1 MYHLWALQPRLYQW
15 SFRSISAFDQIIA
28 NCSSYQ
34 TGGFIYFWANNGF
47 LKWGFQVKHYHRLK
61 ACGCAS
67 LQSSARAI
75 PAPPS
80 IPQDSQSPWH
90 FPLPGLFPERDFY
103 NWMETASLQNHSW
116 EGWGWARLDVAES
129 HWLFLTGVL
138 FVCVFMPSHRL
149 LFLFFYKNVR

>member
-90 FPLPGLFPERDFY
+90 FHLS
-103 NWMETASLQNHSW
+103 WAISW
-116 EGWGWARLDVAES
+116 ERFLQLNGNSLSTESLLRGLGLSEVGRGRVSLAVLDWGV
-129 HWLFLTGVL
+129 
-138 FVCVFMPSHRL
+138 VCVCLHALSQTFIFI
-149 LFLFFYKNVR
+149 FL